1 MRILELFLFLPIA
14 GLAYFYL
21 KIKSALRMKNFNVDK
36 PLSLVSDYY
45 KFKNL
50 IESDISKEERK
61 RYKAILLGLHISFT
75 LLALV
80 IFIGMILLR
89 MNIP

>member
-21 KIKSALRMKNFNVDK
+21 KIKSALRIKSDDVDR

-45 KFKNL
+45 KFKDL
-50 IESDISKEERK
+50 IESDISEEERK
-61 RYKAILLGLHISFT
+61 RYKAILLGLHISFA
-75 LLALV
+75 LLAL
-80 IFIGMILLR
+80 ILFIGMILLR